1 MTQEKKA
8 HQIDVK
14 LTTKSNLFIGGS
26 SVTFEIGGVDLFT
39 VTDVNGLPYIPG
51 SSLKGVLRNMVR
63 ELLSEELEDI
73 QSETLLGQAE
83 KIGKWY
89 RSYLEM
95 VGEEQKEQLSLIK
108 ENERKESAIQ
118 RMNAVIDC
126 ASAEYLFGIEGFNNT
141 PKLLFND
148 LVVESPGDPKDL
160 FSIDS
165 KNSVT
170 STEDKNGREIVM
182 ANPRS
187 YCVVRPGVSFTGSI
201 VMHRMN
207 LLGGN
212 EASQEINKFIQQLL
226 LQFNEGVYRLGNSG
240 SRGYG
245 RVQVDIIKGE

>member
-26 SVTFEIGGVDLFT
+26 PATFEIGGVDLFT

-73 QSETLLGQAE
+73 QSETLLDKAKQ
-83 KIGKWY
+83 ISDWY
-89 RSYLEM
+89 GSYLHR
-95 VGEEQKEQLSLIK
+95 VSQEQEQQLSLVK
-108 ENERKESAIQ
+108 ENERKESARQ
-118 RMNAVIDC
+118 RMRSVIGSV
-126 ASAEYLFGIEGFNNT
+126 SAEYLFGIEGFNNA
-141 PKLLFND
+141 PKLLFSD
-148 LVVESPGDPKDL
+148 LVVESSNDNKAL

-170 STEDKNGREIVM
+170 STEDKNGREIVV

-187 YCVVRPGVSFTGSI
+187 YQVIRPGVSFTGSI
-201 VMHRMN
+201 VMHRTN

-226 LQFNEGVYRLGNSG
+226 FQFNEGVYRLGNSG

-245 RVQVDIIKGE
+245 RVQVDIMKGE